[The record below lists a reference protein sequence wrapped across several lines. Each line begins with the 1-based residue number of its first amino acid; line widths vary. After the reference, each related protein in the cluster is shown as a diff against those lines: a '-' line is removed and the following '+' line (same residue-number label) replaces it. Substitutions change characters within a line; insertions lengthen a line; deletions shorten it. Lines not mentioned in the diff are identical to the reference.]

1 MRGVRHISR
10 VVTVAGIGWILGAA
24 GWQNS
29 YRSEAEIAQATERF
43 ARCIVSRRPDQ
54 ARIIVAE
61 SLGSAEVAKRFPS
74 FLDERCIDADSKAPG
89 RVHWQF
95 PHLTLHQMMAGLLVR
110 RDYAAAGPSTFQS
123 VAPLPAFVVPPKM
136 DEADRKKLH
145 PLNQEAV
152 LRSEQT
158 AAAWAV
164 LQPFGECVARANPEG
179 VRSLALTDA
188 ASDGEEEALK
198 ALQPLFGGCLP
209 AGVTF
214 KMRGQD
220 VRGSSVLAYYRL
232 ARLAP
237 STPTRVP
244 L

>member
-1 MRGVRHISR
+1 
-10 VVTVAGIGWILGAA
+10 VTENLG
-24 GWQNS
+24 G
-29 YRSEAEIAQATERF
+29 
-43 ARCIVSRRPDQ
+43 
-54 ARIIVAE
+54 
-61 SLGSAEVAKRFPS
+61 AEVAKRFPS

-95 PHLTLHQMMAGLLVR
+95 PQSMLHQMMAGLLVR
-110 RDYAAAGPSTFQS
+110 RDYGAAGPSTFQG

-136 DEADRKKLH
+136 DEADRKKMH

-152 LRSEQT
+152 LRSEQN
-158 AAAWAV
+158 AEVWAV

-188 ASDGEEEALK
+188 GSESEQMALK
-198 ALQPLFGGCLP
+198 VLLPLFGGCLP

-214 KMRGQD
+214 KLRGKD
-220 VRGSSVLAYYRL
+220 VRGASVLAYYRL
-232 ARLAP
+232 AKLASP
-237 STPTRVP
+237 APIKAP